1 MNSQFRHKSV
11 SPKETFASRNV
22 VQRFPP
28 FGLVAQLAERP
39 VVCGRVE
46 GATPFESAILPG
58 RIVSSRRPRLE
69 RGGRECN
76 SPRPDHSL
84 PDSVKVAQRPVK
96 PCVLVRVQVW
106 QPFYPGEDSPL
117 VQASH
122 GRSNDQA
129 ELQCARVF
137 CSRSSIKERVASNDG
152 DKGESPFASA
162 TLWKAGR

>member
-1 MNSQFRHKSV
+1 MSENKAGSDELERY
-11 SPKETFASRNV
+11 
-22 VQRFPP
+22 QRFPP

-39 VVCGRVE
+39 VVCGKSV
-46 GATPFESAILPG
+46 GASPIESATLPG

-129 ELQCARVF
+129 ELRCSRVFARVAQN
-137 CSRSSIKERVASNDG
+137 IERVASNDG

-162 TLWKAGR
+162 TFRKAGRC

>member
-1 MNSQFRHKSV
+1 MSQNKTGSDELEHY
-11 SPKETFASRNV
+11 
-22 VQRFPP
+22 QRFPP
-28 FGLVAQLAERP
+28 FGLVAQSAERP

-76 SPRPDHSL
+76 SPRPDHLL

-122 GRSNDQA
+122 GRRNDQDK
-129 ELQCARVF
+129 LQCARVF
-137 CSRSSIKERVASNDG
+137 ARVAQNIERVASNDE
-152 DKGESPFASA
+152 DEGETPPASA
-162 TLWKAGR
+162 TFWKAGR